1 MAHFWQRPMNILV
14 TGGAGYVGSVIVEEL
29 TNAGHRVTVLD
40 NLSNGHR
47 AAVTPAA
54 HLVVADLGD
63 RAGLTP
69 LLREQRIEAVVHMA
83 ASSLVSESMRQPDRY
98 YRNNVINS
106 LHLVEAMLEADV
118 RLLVFSSTAGVYG
131 EPAHTPLAETQPL
144 APVSVYG
151 ETKATFEQALG
162 WFACTCGL
170 RSISLRY
177 FNAAGASARL
187 GEAHNPETHLI
198 PLVLQAPLGQRPAV
212 QVFGTD
218 YPTPDGTAIRDYIH
232 VVDLAQAHVLA
243 LQALAAGRPAAA
255 AYNVGTGTGAS
266 VREVVAAVRSVT
278 GHPLPVVEQPAR
290 PGDPAVL
297 VADSARLTA
306 DLGWRPRYAALEAIV
321 ASAWEWHRRHPHGY
335 AE

>member
-1 MAHFWQRPMNILV
+1 MNILV

-54 HLVVADLGD
+54 RLVVADLAD
-63 RAGLTP
+63 RAALTP

-83 ASSLVSESMRQPDRY
+83 GSILVPESMRQPDRY
-98 YRNNVINS
+98 YRNNVING
-106 LHLVEAMLEADV
+106 LHLVEAMLETDV

-131 EPAHTPLAETQPL
+131 EPAGSPLTENQPL
-144 APVSVYG
+144 APVNLYG
-151 ETKATFEQALG
+151 ETKATFERALG
-162 WFACTCGL
+162 WFARTRDL

-198 PLVLQAPLGQRPAV
+198 PLVLQVPLGQRPAV

-218 YPTPDGTAIRDYIH
+218 YPTPDGTAVRDYIH

-243 LQALAAGRPAAA
+243 LQALAAGRSVAA

-306 DLGWRPRYAALEAIV
+306 DLGWRPRYASLEAIV
-321 ASAWEWHRRHPHGY
+321 ASAWAWHRRHPHGY

>member
-1 MAHFWQRPMNILV
+1 MNILV

-29 TNAGHRVTVLD
+29 THAGHRVIVLD

-54 HLVVADLGD
+54 RLVVADLAD
-63 RAGLTP
+63 RAALTP

-83 ASSLVSESMRQPDRY
+83 ASSLVPESMQRPGRY

-106 LHLVEAMLEADV
+106 LQLVEAMLEAEV
-118 RLLVFSSTAGVYG
+118 RLLVCSSTAGVYG
-131 EPAHTPLAETQPL
+131 APARSPLAETQPL
-144 APVSVYG
+144 APVHVYG
-151 ETKATFEQALG
+151 ETKATFERALA
-162 WFACTCGL
+162 WFARTGGL

-177 FNAAGASARL
+177 FNAAGASAQL
-187 GEAHNPETHLI
+187 GEDHDPETHLI
-198 PLVLQAPLGQRPAV
+198 PLVLQVPLGQRPAV

-232 VVDLAQAHVLA
+232 VVDLAQAHILA
-243 LQALAAGRPAAA
+243 LQALAAGRSTAA

-266 VREVVAAVRSVT
+266 VREVVATVRSVT
-278 GHPLPVVEQPAR
+278 GQSLPVVEQPAR

-297 VADSARLTA
+297 VADSALLKA
-306 DLGWRPRYAALEAIV
+306 DLGWRPRYAVLEAIV
-321 ASAWEWHRRHPHGY
+321 ASAWEWHRRHPQGY
-335 AE
+335 PE